1 MTLLI
6 VFYYIIEQP
15 TQSSEFSLH
24 KCILTKTK
32 YPLNDNNTCYIV
44 TLDTYLNI
52 LYPTEAFSH
61 YNFILNLLLLLKLVL
76 HSVN

>member
-1 MTLLI
+1 MILLI

-15 TQSSEFSLH
+15 TQSSEL
-24 KCILTKTK
+24 KLMYLKLTKTK
-32 YPLNDNNTCYIV
+32 YPLNDKNTCYIV